1 MSERDLN
8 ESASDEIDVSAV
20 RAPGVSNGAS
30 ARPEPTVGTG
40 SFFAIGC
47 VILLVIAVI
56 VLGAIFFRP

>member
-1 MSERDLN
+1 MSERN
-8 ESASDEIDVSAV
+8 QSGATSEEIAPAGDD
-20 RAPGVSNGAS
+20 APGTADGQV
-30 ARPEPTVGTG
+30 EPTVGTG